1 VPEFPAEW
9 QNISRLIQAREDLF
23 PEGINVEWVRIDHA
37 AEIAIRIYERGAG
50 ETHSSGTGSSATA
63 AAAIATRYC
72 SAILTVVSPGGAQR
86 VKWRRSA
93 SLQLEGSASL
103 ICSGEFFV

>member
-1 VPEFPAEW
+1 MAEGFAVDSGARGSFPRASTW
-9 QNISRLIQAREDLF
+9 SGSGSITR
-23 PEGINVEWVRIDHA
+23 

-50 ETHSSGTGSSATA
+50 ETHSSGTGSSASA

-72 SAILTVVSPGGAQR
+72 SAKLTVVSPGGAQR
-86 VKWRRSA
+86 VKWKRGA